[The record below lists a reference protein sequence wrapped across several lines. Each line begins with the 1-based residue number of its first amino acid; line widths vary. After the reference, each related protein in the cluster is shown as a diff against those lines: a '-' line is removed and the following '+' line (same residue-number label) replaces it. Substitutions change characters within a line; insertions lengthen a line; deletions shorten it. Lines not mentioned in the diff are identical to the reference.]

1 VLATNIPIWGPIKFD
16 QRLRPR
22 CHTVIAFRAV
32 SSGTIDGMFIDID
45 QPSHSIRMGRDAAGP
60 LLIVLGPSF
69 TTGNDGDIAKRFVEL
84 EQWVRA
90 NIPAG
95 EVVWRWVNEDYD
107 SPDRVP
113 YVGELKRRAAGMY
126 VATGFNGWG
135 SAMARQQRC

>member
-1 VLATNIPIWGPIKFD
+1 
-16 QRLRPR
+16 
-22 CHTVIAFRAV
+22 
-32 SSGTIDGMFIDID
+32 MFIAVDA
-45 QPSHSIRMGRDAAGP
+45 PSHSIRIGRDTAGP

-113 YVGELKRRAAGMY
+113 YAGELKRRAAGMY

-135 SAMARQQRC
+135 ISNGTAAAMLIAEQIQDIDNPWRALYDHGPASEPMEPARLPAAK

>member
-1 VLATNIPIWGPIKFD
+1 M
-16 QRLRPR
+16 RLPGIAEACWVADLPQTRHPR
-22 CHTVIAFRAV
+22 YEQSDRTDVAV
-32 SSGTIDGMFIDID
+32 IDGMFIAVDA
-45 QPSHSIRMGRDAAGP
+45 PSHSIRIGRDTAGT
-60 LLIVLGPSF
+60 LLIVLDPSF